1 MVYYKYHIAY
11 FNYIKKLEEC
21 TLVNALELL
30 HEGFK
35 NEIDELQS
43 MLETSDEYTLK
54 AKRTRVD
61 NQLRTVISNLD
72 GLCDS
77 LYSEFENSTENE
89 YEKLKQD
96 YEILR
101 EWINERATDEH
112 VLDFRLR
119 HGIDIT

>member
-1 MVYYKYHIAY
+1 MNK
-11 FNYIKKLEEC
+11 
-21 TLVNALELL
+21 LELL
-30 HEGFK
+30 HEGFR
-35 NEIDELQS
+35 NEIDELDSLVQKS
-43 MLETSDEYTLK
+43 EDYLLK
-54 AKRTRVD
+54 ARKAFVMNALNTH
-61 NQLRTVISNLD
+61 LSNLN

-77 LYSEFENSTENE
+77 LYSEFENSTEGE

-101 EWINERATDEH
+101 QWINERATDEH